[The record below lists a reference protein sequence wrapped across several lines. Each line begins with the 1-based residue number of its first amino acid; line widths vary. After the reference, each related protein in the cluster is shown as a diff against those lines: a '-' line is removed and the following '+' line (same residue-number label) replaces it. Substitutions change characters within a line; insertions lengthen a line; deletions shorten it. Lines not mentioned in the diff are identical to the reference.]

1 MFSSAFCRKRFCQ
14 GRKNTKPR
22 CTHTQKRGRN
32 PHHCQLCL
40 PSVSSHCWSWLSQQ
54 TAVLWKRWEV
64 KQTVKGS
71 FLPKVLILHFG
82 FYVNWHLN
90 IHTSLP
96 VCFALHKR
104 RGEKTHKRNTEVK
117 DKYSLLP
124 RNLKCSTAQSKWQ
137 ERFYMEIWCSSGVCS
152 TFSSLIPFNKMLM
165 KPGS

>member
-1 MFSSAFCRKRFCQ
+1 MFSSAFCRKKFCQ
-14 GRKNTKPR
+14 GRKKYKTQVHK
-22 CTHTQKRGRN
+22 HTQERGRN

-71 FLPKVLILHFG
+71 FLPKVPILHFG

-104 RGEKTHKRNTEVK
+104 RGKKPTRET
-117 DKYSLLP
+117 
-124 RNLKCSTAQSKWQ
+124 QKW
-137 ERFYMEIWCSSGVCS
+137 RTSAAFYHEIWSAAQHSASGRNDSIWRFDVPLES
-152 TFSSLIPFNKMLM
+152 VLLFPH
-165 KPGS
+165 